1 MNNSKRKQDTS
12 HQSVYCPRNAD
23 RSCQK
28 QGLNRRE
35 FIAATGSVAAG
46 IALPAL
52 VRANLGDSKESQRQ
66 QPIFRRL
73 AVQPVFN
80 CEIYQRKPATS
91 WRVTGAIQNEQEL
104 RQEEQKIQQD
114 LNQMASSADFPLE
127 IRPLITVRD
136 IEQAVA
142 VTKPVPSQVE
152 GKDYDVLIMYA
163 ARRNAAVLEALALPE
178 RWNLMFVRHRS
189 GPLYYMYI
197 GAHAHFLRKRRD
209 EFSQPG
215 MDVHDIVVDDH
226 AELLWRLRAFYG
238 LKNILGKRIVAV
250 GGAGGWGADGKEAP
264 EHAKQT
270 WKLDIVTVSY
280 DELGERLKKAQHNVT
295 LLSHCRNKADKYLA
309 QKNVVRQ
316 TSKDFVYKAFVLCE
330 VFRDLLD
337 EAQTDAI
344 TINYCMSTIMP
355 IAETT
360 ACLPLSLLN
369 DEGYMAFCES
379 DFVVIPSGIL
389 LRYISGKPIFLCN
402 PSLPHNGRDPASRE
416 PIVTVSHCTAPRM
429 MNGKDLEPAR
439 ILTHYE
445 SDFGAA
451 PKVQMRK
458 GQVVTVLNPDF
469 AGRRWLGFAGTIVDT
484 PFYEICR
491 TQLDVAVKTDLE
503 RLAEEIRGFHWIVAY
518 GNYLREVG
526 YAVKKVGLDWLP
538 CVDHAGKDT
547 VAW

>member
-1 MNNSKRKQDTS
+1 MYNSKRKQDTS
-12 HQSVYCPRNAD
+12 HQCVHCPRNAD
-23 RSCQK
+23 RRCQR

-35 FIAATGSVAAG
+35 FMAATGSAAAG

-52 VRANLGDSKESQRQ
+52 VRANLGDSKEPQRQ

-104 RQEEQKIQQD
+104 RQEEQRIRQD
-114 LNQMASSADFPLE
+114 LDQMASSADFPLE

-136 IEQAVA
+136 IEQAAA
-142 VTKPVPSQVE
+142 VTKPALSGAE
-152 GKDYDVLIMYA
+152 GKDYDVLVMYA
-163 ARRNAAVLEALALPE
+163 ARRNPKVLEALALPE

-226 AELLWRLRAFYG
+226 AELLWRLRALYG
-238 LKNILGKRIVAV
+238 LKNIIGKRIVAV

-264 EHAKQT
+264 EHARQT
-270 WKLDIVTVSY
+270 WKLDIVPVSY
-280 DELGERLKKAQHNVT
+280 DELGERLKKAQQNVT
-295 LLSHCRNKADKYLA
+295 LLSHCRNEADKYLA
-309 QKNVVRQ
+309 QKNVVLE
-316 TSKDFVYKAFVLCE
+316 TSKDFVYKAFILCE

-344 TINYCMSTIMP
+344 TINNCMSTIMP

-369 DEGYMAFCES
+369 DDGYMAFCES

-389 LRYISGKPIFLCN
+389 LRYISGKPVFLCN
-402 PSLPHNGRDPASRE
+402 PSLAHNG
-416 PIVTVSHCTAPRM
+416 IVTISHCTAPRM
-429 MNGKDLEPAR
+429 MNGKELEPTK

-469 AGRRWLGFAGTIVDT
+469 AGRRWLGFEGEILDT

-503 RLAEEIRGFHWIVAY
+503 QLAEEIRGFHWMVAY

-526 YAVKKVGLDWLP
+526 YAVKKAGLDWLG
-538 CVDHAGKDT
+538 GKDT

>member
-1 MNNSKRKQDTS
+1 MVTAGGVTAAGLTLPAVVNVAFGNSK
-12 HQSVYCPRNAD
+12 NA
-23 RSCQK
+23 
-28 QGLNRRE
+28 
-35 FIAATGSVAAG
+35 
-46 IALPAL
+46 P
-52 VRANLGDSKESQRQ
+52 RQ
-66 QPIFRRL
+66 QPVFHPL
-73 AVQPVFN
+73 KVQPVFN
-80 CEIYQRKPATS
+80 CEIYERKPETS

-104 RQEEQKIQQD
+104 HEEEQRIRRD
-114 LNQMASSADFPLE
+114 LDQMASSADFPLE

-136 IEQAVA
+136 IEQAAA
-142 VTKPVPSQVE
+142 VTKR
-152 GKDYDVLIMYA
+152 DYDVLVMYA
-163 ARRNAAVLEALALPE
+163 ARRNPQLLEALALPE

-189 GPLYYMYI
+189 GPVYYMYI

-238 LKNILGKRIVAV
+238 LKNIIGKRIVAV
-250 GGAGGWGADGKEAP
+250 GGPGGWGADGKKAP
-264 EHAKQT
+264 EHARQT
-270 WKLDIVTVSY
+270 WKLDIVPVSY
-280 DELGERLKKAQHNVT
+280 PDLGERIKKARKDKTLVSRCHNE
-295 LLSHCRNKADKYLA
+295 ADKYLA
-309 QKNVVRQ
+309 QENVVLE
-316 TSKDFVYKAFVLCE
+316 TSKDFVYNAFVLCE

-355 IAETT
+355 ISQTT

-389 LRYISGKPIFLCN
+389 LRYISGKPVFLCN
-402 PSLPHNGRDPASRE
+402 PSLPHNG
-416 PIVTVSHCTAPRM
+416 VMTFSHCTAPRM
-429 MNGKDLEPAR
+429 MNGKEAEPAR

-469 AGRRWLGFAGTIVDT
+469 AGRRWLGFEGEILDT

-491 TQLDVAVKTDLE
+491 THIDLQIKGDYK
-503 RLAEEIRGFHWIVAY
+503 RLAEEIRGFHWMVAY
-518 GNYLREVG
+518 GNYLREIG
-526 YAVKKVGLDWLP
+526 YAVKKAGLDWQKL
-538 CVDHAGKDT
+538 T
-547 VAW
+547 